1 MAEQWMTYK
10 AVAEAL
16 GVQTQAVR
24 KRQKHWGWPQRKS
37 NETGLLEIK
46 VDLDKLTE
54 GKPESP
60 EGTPNLA
67 VLEAKIASLEAQVS
81 LLRETSEEKSQ
92 TIDKLLHAL
101 TEAQKARTGF
111 FAKLFGR

>member
-24 KRQKHWGWPQRKS
+24 KRQKHWNWPQRKS

-46 VDLDKLTE
+46 VDLDSLIEPKE
-54 GKPESP
+54 EAKPDPSV
-60 EGTPNLA
+60 A

-81 LLRETSEEKSQ
+81 LLRETSDEKSQ

-111 FAKLFGR
+111 FAKLLGR